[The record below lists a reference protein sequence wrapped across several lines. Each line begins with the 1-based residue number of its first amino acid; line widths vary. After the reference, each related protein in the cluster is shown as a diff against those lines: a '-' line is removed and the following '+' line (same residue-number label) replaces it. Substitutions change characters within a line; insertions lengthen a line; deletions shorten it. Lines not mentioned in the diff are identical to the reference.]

1 MRAVLC
7 LIFDLTVL
15 FYRLA
20 KRGGKSALVAELL
33 LCRQQLL
40 ALRRKNKRAPKLT
53 SMDRVV
59 FAITSLFISSRRLH
73 KLSISVAHSTLIGL
87 HRALVQRKYSKLFTN
102 RGRKPGPKG
111 PSKELIDLIVG
122 IKTKNPRYGCPKI
135 ALLASALMGDD
146 IDEQLVRRILRRH
159 YRPLPGSGGSWLNQI
174 GIAKDALWSMD
185 LFCCES
191 ITLQTHWV
199 MMVIDHHTREIIG
212 FAVKSGTMTGE
223 DVSRMFASIRFRS
236 SRSPKYLSTDN
247 DPLFRYHQW
256 RANLNIFDID
266 EIKSVPETP
275 WSHPFIERAIGT
287 IRRECLDDTL
297 FWNAKGLESQ
307 LQEFALYYNEA
318 RVHSSISG
326 QTPLGLSGK
335 GRVTKVDL
343 KNYVWQSS
351 CGGRFAVPIAA

>member
-1 MRAVLC
+1 MC

-15 FYRLA
+15 FYRLT

-33 LCRQQLL
+33 LCRQQLSV
-40 ALRRKNKRAPKLT
+40 LRRKKKRAPKLST
-53 SMDRVV
+53 LDRIV
-59 FAITSLFISSRRLH
+59 FAITSLFISTHRLPR
-73 KLSISVAHSTLIGL
+73 LSIGVAHSTLLGL
-87 HRALVQRKYSKLFTN
+87 HRALVQRKYSTLFAN

-122 IKTKNPRYGCPKI
+122 IKTKNPHYGCPKI
-135 ALLASALMGDD
+135 SLLASTLTGEKV
-146 IDEQLVRRILRRH
+146 DEQLVRRILRRH
-159 YRPLPGSGGSWLNQI
+159 YRPSPGGSGSSWLNQI
-174 GIAKDALWSMD
+174 GIAKDVLWSMD
-185 LFCCES
+185 LFCSES

-212 FAVKSGTMTGE
+212 FAVKSGSMTGE
-223 DVSRMFASIRFRS
+223 DVCRMFANIRFHSR
-236 SRSPKYLSTDN
+236 RSPRHLSTDN

-256 RANLNIFDID
+256 RANLRILDIG
-266 EIKSVPETP
+266 EIKSVSETP

-287 IRRECLDDTL
+287 VRRECLNETL
-297 FWNAKGLESQ
+297 FWNAKGLESH

-335 GRVTKVDL
+335 SRLTKIDL
-343 KNYVWQSS
+343 KKYGWQSY
-351 CGGRFAVPIAA
+351 CGGRFAVPITA

>member
-7 LIFDLTVL
+7 LIFDLTLL
-15 FYRLA
+15 FYRLV
-20 KRGGKSALVAELL
+20 RPGGKSALVAELL

-40 ALRRKNKRAPKLT
+40 ALRRKKKRAPKLT
-53 SMDRVV
+53 STDRVV
-59 FAITSLFISSRRLH
+59 FAIMSLFISSRRLH
-73 KLSISVAHSTLIGL
+73 KLSIGVAHSTLIGL
-87 HRALVQRKYSKLFTN
+87 HRALVQRKYSKLFAN

-111 PSKELIDLIVG
+111 PSKKLIELIVG
-122 IKTKNPRYGCPKI
+122 IKSKNPRYGCPQI
-135 ALLASALMGDD
+135 ALLASALTGES

-159 YRPLPGSGGSWLNQI
+159 YRPLPGGGASWLNQI

-191 ITLQTHWV
+191 ITLKTHWV

-212 FAVKSGTMTGE
+212 FAVKSGTMTAE
-223 DVSRMFASIRFRS
+223 DVCRMFASIRFQS
-236 SRSPKYLSTDN
+236 GRSPKYLSTDN
-247 DPLFRYHQW
+247 DPLFKFHQW
-256 RANLNIFDID
+256 RANLRILNLN

-287 IRRECLDDTL
+287 VRRECLDETL
-297 FWNAKGLESQ
+297 FWNAKGLDSQ

-335 GRVTKVDL
+335 GQLTKIDL
-343 KNYVWQSS
+343 RNYGWQSY
-351 CGGRFAVPIAA
+351 CCGRFAVPIAA